1 MNGAM
6 VEFYGFSDTP
16 GIRQGNS
23 HSLPTYMLIKVPNS
37 SFSLPGLPP
46 SILPITPISFTYTIG
61 AKKSG
66 NRQSAKLTQFPVVL
80 AYAITDYKCQ
90 GDTYHHGV
98 RIDLMKPLSG
108 GSPHASAYVQ
118 LSRAKRLDQISI
130 LRPFNSEDLKQSLS
144 DELLAE
150 LRWQEEMAALTIDR
164 LK

>member
-1 MNGAM
+1 
-6 VEFYGFSDTP
+6 
-16 GIRQGNS
+16 
-23 HSLPTYMLIKVPNS
+23 
-37 SFSLPGLPP
+37 
-46 SILPITPISFTYTIG
+46 
-61 AKKSG
+61 
-66 NRQSAKLTQFPVVL
+66 
-80 AYAITDYKCQ
+80 
-90 GDTYHHGV
+90 
-98 RIDLMKPLSG
+98 MKPLSG